1 MPCDSWKIRKFNPV
15 KIKIMISSGNEEY
28 EYPQDDGEKR
38 LADLTPGRGFRNAT
52 FAFSDAQLRQA
63 KTGKNF
69 LVIKLRDRTGAKQ
82 ARWFSPDDDILDQ
95 LQNAKLIC
103 VSGSVDGNPGQYY
116 GEIRL
121 DSCAAAPTPDDLS
134 PYVQPLPGNHGMHR
148 ARFFELIRSVQ
159 NNYCK
164 ELLKAV
170 FDLDGK
176 NWQTFEAAP
185 AAKSMHHGYRGG
197 LLEHTGEVAA
207 LCDSVASTLPYL
219 DRDLLITAALL
230 HDFGKLEELAQDLN
244 SGEYTQRGHLIGHV
258 VLGTCTVREAMN
270 GIEDFPETLKD
281 EILHLILSHHG
292 RAEFGAARNPMFPE
306 AIVLSMCDMMS
317 ARVAQCRELLESQ
330 ESGDFNDIF
339 GWDTRPVYL
348 GTMKRMMADSA
359 E

>member
-1 MPCDSWKIRKFNPV
+1 MT
-15 KIKIMISSGNEEY
+15 SSTNTDY
-28 EYPQDDGEKR
+28 EYNQDDAEKR
-38 LADLTPGRGFRNAT
+38 LTDLVPGQRFHNAI
-52 FAFSDAQLRQA
+52 FAFSDVQLRQT
-63 KTGKNF
+63 KNGKNF
-69 LVIKLRDRTGAKQ
+69 LLIKLRDRTGAKQ
-82 ARWFSPDDDILDQ
+82 ARWFSPNDDIWDQ
-95 LQNAKLIC
+95 LQDAKLVC

-116 GEIRL
+116 GEIKL
-121 DSCAAAPTPDDLS
+121 DSCIASPTPEDLS
-134 PYVQPLPGNHGMHR
+134 PYVQPLPHDHAMHR

-159 NNYCK
+159 NSYCK
-164 ELLKAV
+164 NLLKV
-170 FDLDGK
+170 IFDLEGE
-176 NWQTFEAAP
+176 NWKKFEAAP

-270 GIEDFPETLKD
+270 GIEGFPETLKD

-292 RAEFGAARNPMFPE
+292 RTEFGAAKPPMFPE

-317 ARVAQCRELLESQ
+317 ARVAQCRELLENQ

-339 GWDTRPVYL
+339 GWDARPVYL